1 MSELM
6 MMAWSQLI
14 KGSGVNNITVLLC
27 KKANTCYPAIDAPK
41 QHRKQG
47 SVTASHLNDERM
59 DINL

>member
-14 KGSGVNNITVLLC
+14 KGSGVNNIAVLPC
-27 KKANTCYPAIDAPK
+27 KEANMCYPPIDAPK
-41 QHRKQG
+41 QHHKQG
-47 SVTASHLNDERM
+47 SLTTSHLNDGRM